1 VTASSASSGEV
12 VWYVLGVTGKLPG
25 EPADGLGDLPAL
37 LPDRP
42 LEAVARGDL
51 RALAC
56 RVPADLLD
64 EEATED
70 LDLVERLARGHDRV
84 LRALARRTVV
94 VPARLGSLYPSRQAV
109 ARMLDDNRTALTA
122 ALERLS
128 GRFEW
133 GVKVYAEPARER
145 PAPRPAAGDRP
156 SGVAYLRR
164 KQAEQEQRAAAQR
177 DGAALAAE
185 LHRAIAA
192 RAHAAVSRPQQD
204 PRLSGRRAPMLLN
217 GAYLVDRADEE
228 AFAAAVHQLAERHQ
242 PAGLRLELTG
252 PWPPYSFAGLGA

>member
-12 VWYVLGVTGKLPG
+12 VWYVLGVIGKLPG
-25 EPADGLGDLPAL
+25 EPTDGLGDLPAL

-51 RALAC
+51 RAVAC

-64 EEATED
+64 ERATED

-133 GVKVYAEPARER
+133 GVKVYAEPAQER
-145 PAPRPAAGDRP
+145 PAPRPPAGDRP

-204 PRLSGRRAPMLLN
+204 PRLSGRRTPMLLN
-217 GAYLVDRADEE
+217 GAYLVDRADEK
-228 AFAAAVHQLAERHQ
+228 AFTAAVHQLAERHQ